1 MVSAFWDEFRGFGI
15 SLSDDEV
22 DKINLLRA
30 VTNDLPQITKGESP
44 GLIFFQYGKN
54 KDGYWDGALFQT
66 QCIDVI
72 DALEVLYPDMQILLE
87 VDHSA
92 GHLKEQNN
100 GLMAN
105 AMGLRWGGKTTAKRD
120 TEIEEGCL
128 GSDVPTINGQ
138 KLQVGMIQRMIF
150 VEGDSP
156 PHLDPGTLPHDR
168 PMTEAEKAKEIIR
181 RKKKSDAKQ
190 RTDES
195 AAPADDADSDTS
207 FIIPGYIGKNKGIFQ
222 VLYERGLYLPK
233 IKARQT
239 QGTKEKLELKGKQDL
254 IVPSELVLMLFSRTA
269 LISSSRRQHYSK
281 LSKAGDIFCCPPL
294 FVRRKLQ
301 EEASS
306 MHGVNLSSSNA
317 KRTTQ
322 L

>member
-1 MVSAFWDEFRGFGI
+1 M
-15 SLSDDEV
+15 
-22 DKINLLRA
+22 
-30 VTNDLPQITKGESP
+30 
-44 GLIFFQYGKN
+44 
-54 KDGYWDGALFQT
+54 
-66 QCIDVI
+66 
-72 DALEVLYPDMQILLE
+72 
-87 VDHSA
+87 
-92 GHLKEQNN
+92 
-100 GLMAN
+100 
-105 AMGLRWGGKTTAKRD
+105 
-120 TEIEEGCL
+120 

-138 KLQVGMIQRMIF
+138 KLHIGMIQWMIF
-150 VEGDSP
+150 VEGDSQ
-156 PHLDPGTLPHDR
+156 PHLDSGALPHYR
-168 PMTEAEKAKEIIR
+168 SMAEAEKAKEIIR

-195 AAPADDADSDTS
+195 AAPADDADSDTT

-281 LSKAGDIFCCPPL
+281 LSKAGDKFCCPPL

-306 MHGVNLSSSNA
+306 MNGVNLSSSNA